1 MFGSV
6 VLWLALL
13 LPSSVVESG
22 SLTSSG
28 WASARLPSRGALS
41 SSSLDRDAR
50 HATDAALDVSRDADA
65 VGGEPGG
72 LEPSAPEPRRLS
84 TLRQGPPRNDGWV
97 TDLGDL
103 FDAGEERLLEGE
115 LDAYRA
121 KTGHELAVLTVKS
134 LDGGSIERFALE
146 TARAWKMGRVDVH
159 DAALLVVARDERE
172 LRIEVGRGLE
182 GELTDLECGV
192 IIRKV
197 IVPRFKQGDFFGGV
211 RGGVQAMMESITPG
225 AGGPQAAPPRRGP
238 DAGQILTVF
247 LAIGGLALFVI
258 VRVATLRKHRPNAL
272 GRQLATEAAFDVL
285 RVLAHFAAASGGG
298 RGGRGGGFG
307 GFGGGGGFSG
317 GGASGRW

>member
-1 MFGSV
+1 MIEFVVVAFALLAPSRSV
-6 VLWLALL
+6 VGTSPASLGWSSPRS
-13 LPSSVVESG
+13 PSDDSPAAVAVVGDE
-22 SLTSSG
+22 T
-28 WASARLPSRGALS
+28 GALVAV
-41 SSSLDRDAR
+41 DA
-50 HATDAALDVSRDADA
+50 
-65 VGGEPGG
+65 
-72 LEPSAPEPRRLS
+72 EPSGPEPRRS
-84 TLRQGPPRNDGWV
+84 ATLAQDTPRNDGWV

-103 FDAGEERLLEGE
+103 FDAAEERLLEGE

-134 LDGGSIERFALE
+134 LDGDSIERFALE
-146 TARAWKMGRVDVH
+146 TARAWKMGRVDVQ

-197 IVPRFKQGDFFGGV
+197 IVPRFKRGDLFGGV
-211 RGGVQAMMESITPG
+211 RAGVQAMMESITPG
-225 AGGPQAAPPRRGP
+225 SVGPQAAPPKQGP
-238 DAGQILTVF
+238 DVGQILIVF

-258 VRVATLRKHRPNAL
+258 VRVATLRKHRPHAL

-298 RGGRGGGFG
+298 RGGRGGGGFG